1 MYNFEVE
8 RLKKNVL
15 AKSTPIMAVSYN
27 FKKDVFYY
35 VLINLKDEQVE
46 MNF

>member
-27 FKKDVFYY
+27 FKKKFFY

-46 MNF
+46 MIF